1 MRAIVTGGAGFL
13 GSHLCEALL
22 LDFNEICVI
31 DDMFRGKQK
40 NLENCKASAA
50 EMGIPFHIVMKD
62 ASNPESYEI
71 ALRRLGGSVDVVYHL
86 AAINGTRWFHE
97 RPDLVVRINHN
108 TLDAALNFATS
119 QGARFIFTS
128 SPEAWGEQTTMPL
141 DENTSSIFS
150 PPQLHQR
157 HSYGASKYIGE
168 LLVHHAIRTH
178 SIDARIVRPFNSYG
192 PRLPGDSHGQV
203 VSMLLEKCLV
213 NEPMEIHGNGQQ
225 TRCFT
230 WVEDVV
236 NGIKLAG
243 ELDIGL
249 DGSNLCGRAFNLGS
263 TIETSIL
270 ELSDMCIQTSGTTIQ
285 PVITTAHPGDAI
297 RRIPDISES
306 QQALGWDAEVSL
318 EEGIERTWV
327 WMKNRNH

>member
-1 MRAIVTGGAGFL
+1 MRVVVTGGAGFL

-22 LDFNEICVI
+22 LDFNEVCVI

-50 EMGIPFHIVMKD
+50 EMGIPFHIVIKD
-62 ASNPESYEI
+62 ASNPESFEI

-97 RPDLVVRINHN
+97 RPDLVVRVNHD
-108 TLDAALNFATS
+108 TLENALNFATS

-141 DENTSSIFS
+141 GIHSDSIFS
-150 PPQLHQR
+150 PSHIHQR

-168 LLVHHAIRTH
+168 LLVQHAIRTH

-203 VSMLLEKCLV
+203 VSMLLEKCISE
-213 NEPMEIHGNGQQ
+213 EPMEIHGNGTQ

-236 NGIKLAG
+236 RGIKLVG
-243 ELDIGL
+243 ELEIGI
-249 DGSNLCGRAFNLGS
+249 DGTELIGRAFNLGS
-263 TIETSIL
+263 IVETSIL
-270 ELSDMCIQTSGTTIQ
+270 ELVEMCIEVSGSTIQ
-285 PVITTAHPGDAI
+285 PIRTSAHPGDTS
-297 RRIPDISES
+297 RRLPDISES
-306 QQALGWDAEVSL
+306 QQALGWNAEVPL
-318 EEGIERTWV
+318 DEGIERTWA
-327 WMKNRNH
+327 WMKNK